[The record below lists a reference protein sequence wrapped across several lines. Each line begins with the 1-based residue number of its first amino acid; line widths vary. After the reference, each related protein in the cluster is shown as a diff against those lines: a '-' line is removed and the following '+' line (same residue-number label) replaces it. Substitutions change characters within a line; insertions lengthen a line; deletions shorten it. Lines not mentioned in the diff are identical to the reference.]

1 MRRPAATNSADQMLP
16 HGGRIAPLMSST
28 SENPNALALY
38 ATPAESVRVGLLGG
52 RLPRSQI
59 ALDAAALVV
68 ATLLAYLGTRNAGG
82 SVPVFWLIAYPVLA
96 AVFLSARKSHSRT
109 LRPHVLD
116 EVRSIV
122 SRTAFA
128 AMIVLSLRAAV
139 ETGSDAAGPTA
150 RQWLL
155 TAFLLSGARVIPAVW
170 QFKARERGLAGIPT
184 LIIGAGQVGQLVAKR
199 LRQYPELGLR
209 PIGFLDDAPI
219 DNQSSGIP
227 VLGGLASFDRVA
239 HEYGTQ
245 RVIVAFSPASHEA
258 LLEVIRRC
266 QQLGI
271 EASFVPRLFE
281 TMKERVGIEFVGS
294 LPLVAIEPT
303 NPKGWR
309 FSVKYALDR
318 LVGALLLI
326 LVAPVLAALAIAVW
340 ISLGRPILFVQR
352 RVGRDGREFDM
363 VKFRTMNGK
372 HAAELEDLP
381 PDTGPGGVEGDDRR
395 TRVGRF
401 LRRTAL
407 DELPQLINVARGEM
421 SLVGPRPER
430 PEFAERFEQSVH
442 RYAERQRVKAG
453 ITGWA
458 QIHGL
463 RGKTSLADRAEWDN
477 YYIDNWSLWL
487 DFKILVLTIFA
498 VARFQAE

>member
-1 MRRPAATNSADQMLP
+1 MLP
-16 HGGRIAPLMSST
+16 PGGGISPLMSSR
-28 SENPNALALY
+28 SENPKAPALY
-38 ATPAESVRVGLLGG
+38 ATRTESIRFGLLGG
-52 RLPRSQI
+52 RLPQSQI

-68 ATLLAYLGTRNAGG
+68 ATLLAYLGTRSAGG
-82 SVPVFWLIAYPVLA
+82 SVPMVWLIAFPVLA

-116 EVRSIV
+116 EVRWIV

-128 AMIVLSLRAAV
+128 AMIALSLRAAV
-139 ETGSDAAGPTA
+139 ETGSGAAGPMA

-155 TAFLLSGARVIPAVW
+155 TAVLLSGARVVPAVW
-170 QFKARERGLAGIPT
+170 QFNARERGLVGIPT
-184 LIIGAGQVGQLVAKR
+184 LIIGAGHVGQLVAKR

-219 DNQSSGIP
+219 DDQSSGIP

-239 HEYGTQ
+239 HQFGTQ
-245 RVIVAFSPASHEA
+245 RVIVAFSPASHQE
-258 LLEVIRRC
+258 LLGVIRRC
-266 QQLGI
+266 QQLGV

-294 LPLVAIEPT
+294 LPLVAIDPT
-303 NPKGWR
+303 NPRGWR

-318 LVGALLLI
+318 LLSALLLI

-363 VKFRTMNGK
+363 VKFRTMNGR
-372 HAAELEDLP
+372 HAAGPEDLP
-381 PDTGPGGVEGDDRR
+381 PDTAPGGVEGDDRR
-395 TRVGRF
+395 TKVGRF
-401 LRRTAL
+401 LRRTSL
-407 DELPQLINVARGEM
+407 DELPQLINVVRGEM